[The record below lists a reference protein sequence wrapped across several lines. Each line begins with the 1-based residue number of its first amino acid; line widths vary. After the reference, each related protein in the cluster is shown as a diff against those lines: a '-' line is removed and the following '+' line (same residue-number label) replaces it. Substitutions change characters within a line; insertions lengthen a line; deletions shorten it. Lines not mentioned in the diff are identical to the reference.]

1 MFPDWL
7 HSLAIFWLSS
17 ALLSAVIIY
26 ADITFNRPQPMKIML
41 LAWSINALYFSIIA
55 LIAYFWFG
63 RAKLNIN
70 TMKHCHMASMDKM
83 SDMAEMK
90 MSKEGMASMSMP
102 SPVITWKGIFTVSTH
117 CGAGCTL
124 ADIIGEL
131 VVVFLP
137 ITLMGSAVFGSWAL
151 DFALA
156 LFLGIFFQ
164 YLPGREMGLA
174 PKTALKKAIQ
184 ADILS
189 LISWQIGMYIWMA
202 IVLFGIFTPT
212 MPRDSAVYW
221 FMMQIAMIFGFM
233 MAFPVNGILCKKGIK
248 HIM

>member
-7 HSLAIFWLSS
+7 QSLALFWLFS
-17 ALLSAVIIY
+17 ALISSVIIY
-26 ADITFNRPQPMKIML
+26 LDITFNRPQPMKIMV
-41 LAWSINALYFSIIA
+41 LAWSINALYFSVIA
-55 LIAYFWFG
+55 LVAYFWFG
-63 RAKLNIN
+63 RAKPH
-70 TMKHCHMASMDKM
+70 TMPMMEHHMQGMDM
-83 SDMAEMK
+83 D
-90 MSKEGMASMSMP
+90 MP
-102 SPVITWKGIFTVSTH
+102 SKPITWKGIFTVSTH

-124 ADIIGEL
+124 ADIIGEVL
-131 VVVFLP
+131 VFFIPV
-137 ITLMGSAVFGSWAL
+137 TLAGSAVFGSWGL
-151 DFALA
+151 DFILA
-156 LFLGIFFQ
+156 LLLGIFFQ

-233 MAFPVNGILCKKGIK
+233 TAYPVNGLLCKKGIK
-248 HIM
+248 HVM

>member
-17 ALLSAVIIY
+17 ALLSAIIIY

-41 LAWSINALYFSIIA
+41 LAWSINALYFSMIA

-63 RAKLNIN
+63 RAKLTANVMDN
-70 TMKHCHMASMDKM
+70 CHMEGMGSM
-83 SDMAEMK
+83 SGMK
-90 MSKEGMASMSMP
+90 MPEDEKAPMSESMSV
-102 SPVITWKGIFTVSTH
+102 SHITWKGIFTVSTH

-124 ADIIGEL
+124 ADIIGEFI
-131 VVVFLP
+131 VFFIP
-137 ITLMGSAVFGSWAL
+137 VTLMGSTVLGSWGL
-151 DFALA
+151 DFVLA

-164 YLPGREMGLA
+164 YLPGREMGLP
-174 PKTALKKAIQ
+174 PKMALKKAIQ

-202 IVLFGIFTPT
+202 IVLFGIFTPS
-212 MPRDSAVYW
+212 MPRDSVVYW

-233 MAFPVNGILCKKGIK
+233 LAYPVNGLLCQKGIK
-248 HIM
+248 HVM